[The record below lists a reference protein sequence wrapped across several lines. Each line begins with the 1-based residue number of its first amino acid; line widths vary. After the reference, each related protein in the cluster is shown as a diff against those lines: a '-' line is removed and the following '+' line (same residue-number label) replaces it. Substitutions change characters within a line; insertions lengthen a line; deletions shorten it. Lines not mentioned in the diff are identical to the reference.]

1 MKFEEQTLLPAIESA
16 FEQGG
21 LAGVCRLVVGLL
33 NAQEQRHQEA
43 LAALE
48 KRHQAVVAQLEAR
61 IAELEKRLGKN
72 SSNSSKPPSS
82 DGLKRNRSLRNNRS
96 GRKPGGQPGHAGQRL
111 HPSAKPDAVTSLPLT
126 QCPQCQSD
134 LSEQPVQ
141 SEEVRQVFELPP
153 MQLRITEYR
162 AARKRCPHCG
172 RLFTAEFPAGV
183 TAPTQYGPGMQAVM
197 SYLQAWQLLPHERTA
212 QVCKDLFGHRPSA
225 GSIVRS
231 VVKSAA
237 QMESAVAE
245 ITTAL
250 SQAPVLH
257 ADESGV
263 RCAGKT
269 HWLHVA
275 STAAHTLYS
284 HSAKR
289 GIEGISAAGVLPD
302 YSGKLMHDFWGPYDK
317 LEHCEHLRCNAHLL
331 RELKACAEDGH
342 RWAKEL
348 AATLVAM
355 KQKRDEALHN
365 GSPCVAKRRRTEL
378 EARYDR
384 WIRQGL
390 RVHPAVV
397 KTQVKRGRAKQ
408 SAEHNLLMRLRDK
421 KDEVLGF
428 LREIALPFDNNQA
441 ERDLRMMKVQ
451 QKVSGCFRSEAG
463 AKAFC
468 VIRSYLATA
477 RKQGLNII
485 DSIRSAV
492 LGNPQCCAAGAE

>member
-1 MKFEEQTLLPAIESA
+1 MKYDEQTLRPAIEIA

-21 LAGVCRLVVGLL
+21 LDGVCRLVVALL
-33 NAQEQRHQEA
+33 NAQEERHRAEIA
-43 LAALE
+43 
-48 KRHQAVVAQLEAR
+48 RLEAR

-72 SSNSSKPPSS
+72 SSNSSRPPSS
-82 DGLKRNRSLRNNRS
+82 DGLKRARSLRHTPS
-96 GRKPGGQPGHAGQRL
+96 GRKPGGQPGHPGQRL
-111 HPSAKPDAVTSLPLT
+111 HPSATPDVVIDVPLE
-126 QCPQCQSD
+126 QCPQCRSD

-153 MQLRITEYR
+153 IKLRVTEYR

-172 RLFTAEFPAGV
+172 RVFPAEFPAGV
-183 TAPTQYGPGMQAVM
+183 HAPTQYGPGMQAVM

-212 QVCKDLFGHRPSA
+212 QVCEDLFGHRPSA

-237 QMESAVAE
+237 QMEPAVAR
-245 ITTAL
+245 IASAL
-250 SQAPVLH
+250 SDAPVLH
-257 ADESGV
+257 ADETGV

-275 STAAHTLYS
+275 STAGITLYS

-289 GIEGISAAGVLPD
+289 GMEGLSAAGVLPD
-302 YSGKLMHDFWGPYDK
+302 YVGKLMHDFWGPYDK
-317 LEHCEHLRCNAHLL
+317 LGHCEHLRCNAHLL

-342 RWAKEL
+342 QWAEEL

-355 KQKRDEALHN
+355 KQARDDALARQV
-365 GSPCVAKRRRTEL
+365 SRVPKRRREAL
-378 EARYDR
+378 EARYDQ
-384 WIRQGL
+384 WIGQGL
-390 RVHPAVV
+390 RAHPAVEKTHV
-397 KTQVKRGRAKQ
+397 KQGRAKQ
-408 SAEHNLLMRLRDK
+408 SPEHNLLMRLREK

-428 LREIALPFDNNQA
+428 LREVCLPFDNNQA

-477 RKQGLNII
+477 RKQSLNII
-485 DSIRSAV
+485 DSIRNAV
-492 LGNPQCCAAGAE
+492 LGNPQCFATGAE

>member
-1 MKFEEQTLLPAIESA
+1 MVE
-16 FEQGG
+16 
-21 LAGVCRLVVGLL
+21 LL
-33 NAQEQRHQEA
+33 NAQEERHEA
-43 LAALE
+43 AMA
-48 KRHQAVVAQLEAR
+48 KLEAR

-82 DGLKRNRSLRNNRS
+82 DGLRRTRSLRSNTS
-96 GRKPGGQPGHAGQRL
+96 GRKPGGQPGHPGQRL
-111 HPSAKPDAVTSLPLT
+111 HPSTTPDVVIHVPLE
-126 QCPQCQSD
+126 QCPQCQGD
-134 LSEQPVQ
+134 LSEQPVE

-153 MQLRITEYR
+153 IKLRVTEYR
-162 AARKRCPHCG
+162 AARKRCPTCG
-172 RLFTAEFPAGV
+172 RLCAAEFPAGV
-183 TAPTQYGPGMQAVM
+183 PAPTQYGPNMQAVM

-212 QVCKDLFGHRPSA
+212 QVCEDLFGHRPSA

-237 QMESAVAE
+237 QMEPAVVQIA
-245 ITTAL
+245 TAL
-250 SQAPVLH
+250 SQASVLH
-257 ADESGV
+257 ADETGV

-275 STAAHTLYS
+275 STAALTLYS

-289 GIEGISAAGVLPD
+289 GMEGFGAAGVLPE

-342 RWAKEL
+342 KWAAEL
-348 AATLVAM
+348 GATLVAM
-355 KQKRDEALHN
+355 KQARDEALERQT
-365 GSPCVAKRRRTEL
+365 PRVVKRRREEL
-378 EARYDR
+378 EKCYDQ
-384 WIRQGL
+384 WISQGL
-390 RVHPAVV
+390 LEHPAVEKTRV
-397 KTQVKRGRAKQ
+397 KQGRAKQ
-408 SAEHNLLMRLRDK
+408 STEHNLLMRLRAK
-421 KDEVLGF
+421 KEEVLGF
-428 LREIALPFDNNQA
+428 LSEIELPFDNNQA

-477 RKQGLNII
+477 HKQSANII
-485 DSIRSAV
+485 DAIRNAL
-492 LGNPQCCAAGAE
+492 LGSPQCLSLIHI